1 MEIAVH
7 GRHLAVPSDLKLS
20 VHEKVGHLARYL
32 EGMERAEVRFFEERN
47 PRIAEPVGCEV
58 TVAGHGHVVRA
69 RATGADPTTA
79 LDRVVEKV
87 AHRLC
92 RLKEKLVGR
101 SHPHHA
107 VRRAREAAGQATTVL
122 PRVGEDELPLDGSG
136 LDGSEPR
143 GRAHDELRIVRTKRF
158 AIKPMTPDEAVLQM
172 ELLSHDFFFFA
183 NAETARPAV
192 VYRRADG
199 DFGLIDAT

>member
-7 GRHLAVPSDLKLS
+7 GRHFAVPSDLKHS
-20 VHEKVGHLARYL
+20 VEEKVGHLGRYL

-47 PRIAEPVGCEV
+47 PRIAEPCGCEV
-58 TVAGHGHVVRA
+58 TVAGHGHIVRA
-69 RATGADPTTA
+69 RATGTDPATA

-87 AHRLC
+87 GHRLC

-107 VRRAREAAGQATTVL
+107 VRRERETVPGGTTVL
-122 PRVGEDELPLDGSG
+122 PRVEDEEEALLDGKG
-136 LDGSEPR
+136 HDGEP
-143 GRAHDELRIVRTKRF
+143 RIVRTKRF